1 MRGGELSTMRE
12 ASTRGETMSGDSG
25 GELTGRRI
33 IVPETRELDLLARM
47 LERHGAAVLRCPLV
61 SIRDTPDARP
71 VEAWLRRFVATPPD
85 DIILY
90 TGEGLGRLLAA
101 AGRIGL
107 ETELVAALG
116 RVRRVTRGPK
126 PASRLR
132 SIGLK
137 PDIAAEPA
145 TNAGI
150 IATLSG
156 EALAGRRIAVQLYPD
171 NPNRELLDFL
181 ETQGATVDSVL
192 PYVYGSESDDRQVLG
207 AIRAM
212 ASGEIDLVTFTSS
225 PQLRR
230 LRQVAEAAS
239 CVETLRAGLQ
249 RTRIAAVGPVVGRAV
264 EAEGGAVGI
273 APSENFHLKP
283 MITEILAAFA

>member
-1 MRGGELSTMRE
+1 
-12 ASTRGETMSGDSG
+12 MSGDSG
-25 GELTGRRI
+25 GELAGRRI
-33 IVPETRELDLLARM
+33 IVPETRELDLMARM

-61 SIRDTPDARP
+61 SIRDAPDARP
-71 VEAWLRRFVATPPD
+71 VEAWLRRFVAAPPD
-85 DIILY
+85 DLILF

-107 ETELVAALG
+107 EADFVAALG

-137 PDIAAEPA
+137 PDLAAEPA
-145 TNAGI
+145 TTAGI

-181 ETQGATVDSVL
+181 AAQGATADAVL
-192 PYVYGSESDDRQVLG
+192 PYVYGSESDDRQVLE
-207 AIRAM
+207 AVRAM
-212 ASGEIDLVTFTSS
+212 ASGEVDLVAFTSS

-230 LRQVAEAAS
+230 LRQVAEAAG
-239 CVETLRAGLQ
+239 CVEALHVGLQ
-249 RTRIAAVGPVVGRAV
+249 RTRIAAVGPVVARAV
-264 EAEGGAVGI
+264 EAEGGTVSI

-283 MITEILAAFA
+283 MVSEILAAFA